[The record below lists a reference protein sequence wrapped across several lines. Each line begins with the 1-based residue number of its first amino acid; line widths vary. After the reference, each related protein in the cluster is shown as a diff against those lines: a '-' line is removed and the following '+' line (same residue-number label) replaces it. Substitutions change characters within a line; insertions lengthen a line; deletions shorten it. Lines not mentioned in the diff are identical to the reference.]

1 MDLEKA
7 LAANDFILAEAAV
20 IETLKRSR
28 EIELHPE
35 LVNAL
40 LIYDDQGRRLIAG
53 LINRFIA
60 VARKIEVPIIVT
72 TPTWRANRERL
83 ERVGERRNVNVDAV
97 KFIREI
103 QTASGDFA
111 GKVFVGGL
119 MSCKN
124 DCYLPE
130 QGLSRLESQAFHSW
144 QSQHLAAAGV
154 DFLIAQT
161 LPALP
166 EAVGMAQA
174 LAATEIPYIISFVIN
189 REGLMLDGHTLAE
202 AMATIDGDVEKV
214 PLGYMVNCAYPS
226 FLKVEQE
233 SAAVLERLLG
243 FQANA
248 SSLDH
253 EELNEAATLKA
264 DTVSDWG
271 QRMVSLNRDFKIPI
285 LGGCCGTGVGHLEF
299 LANHLGVR
307 RHPPKNGQA
316 LLPTADCPLPTKH
329 PALPE

>member
-1 MDLEKA
+1 MCLEKF
-7 LAANDFILAEAAV
+7 LAEYDFILAEAAV
-20 IETLKRSR
+20 IEALKRSG

-53 LINRFIA
+53 LINQFIG
-60 VARKIEVPIIVT
+60 VAKRCEVPIMVT

-83 ERVGERRNVNVDAV
+83 ERVGELRNVNADAV
-97 KFIREI
+97 KFIREL
-103 QTASGDFA
+103 QAGWGGFA
-111 GKVFVGGL
+111 EKVMVGGL

-130 QGLSRLESQAFHSW
+130 QGLSRSEAQVFHAW
-144 QSQHLAAAGV
+144 QSQRLAGAGV

-166 EAVGMAQA
+166 EALGLAQA

-189 REGLMLDGHTLAE
+189 REGLMLDGHSLAE
-202 AMATIDGDVEKV
+202 AIATIDSLVEKV
-214 PLGYMVNCAYPS
+214 PVGYMVNCAYPS
-226 FLKVEQE
+226 FLKVGQE
-233 SAAVLERLLG
+233 PEVVVSRLLG

-253 EELNEAATLKA
+253 DQLDEAESLKA
-264 DTVSDWG
+264 DTVADWG
-271 QRMVSLNRDFKIPI
+271 QRMVALNREFKIPI
-285 LGGCCGTGVGHLEF
+285 LGGCCGTGVAHLEY
-299 LANHLGVR
+299 LASHLAGIQ
-307 RHPPKNGQA
+307 HQPDETPL
-316 LLPTADCPLPTKH
+316 LLPTAHCPLLTNPVR
-329 PALPE
+329 PE